1 MGTTA
6 LILVDVLKA
15 FFDPRGSSYYLEA
28 SDVLPSIRVCLDAG
42 RESDVLVVHAVE
54 SHNADVIDDE
64 QKQIPVHCVTGSLD
78 CEYALGFEPKLSSR
92 EVVVTKTRYSAFFS
106 TELDLVLRSNA
117 ITQVVLVG
125 VKANVCVRA
134 TAQDAFGLGYK
145 VIVPEGATNS
155 NRPHLAV
162 ASLEDIDRYMG
173 SVRPLSEVL
182 QILKRDKATA

>member
-1 MGTTA
+1 MLTAAATT
-6 LILVDVLKA
+6 
-15 FFDPRGSSYYLEA
+15 
-28 SDVLPSIRVCLDAG
+28 
-42 RESDVLVVHAVE
+42 
-54 SHNADVIDDE
+54 HN
-64 QKQIPVHCVTGSLD
+64 
-78 CEYALGFEPKLSSR
+78 F
-92 EVVVTKTRYSAFFS
+92 
-106 TELDLVLRSNA
+106 
-117 ITQVVLVG
+117 
-125 VKANVCVRA
+125 CVRA